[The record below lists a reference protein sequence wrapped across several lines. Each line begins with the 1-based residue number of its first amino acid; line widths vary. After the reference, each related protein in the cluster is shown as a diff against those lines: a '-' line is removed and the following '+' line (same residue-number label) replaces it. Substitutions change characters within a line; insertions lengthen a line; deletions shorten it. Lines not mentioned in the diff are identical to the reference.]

1 MNTGVVECI
10 GITGSLVTT
19 LGKGEGLKVVTGN
32 CGPSTSGGGGG
43 GGFTKGRS
51 VNGCKMGVEGT
62 KSGSAA
68 TPIDAPTI
76 AFIGTD
82 VGETNLGGPAL
93 GGGGGKGGRTVGNIK
108 GFLWS

>member
-1 MNTGVVECI
+1 
-10 GITGSLVTT
+10 
-19 LGKGEGLKVVTGN
+19 
-32 CGPSTSGGGGG
+32 
-43 GGFTKGRS
+43 
-51 VNGCKMGVEGT
+51 MGVEGT

-82 VGETNLGGPAL
+82 VGETNFGGPAL